1 MNISKPCE
9 PFWTDFKVFHLLTF
23 TIVHL
28 DLGAVT
34 QPLWT
39 NEKTKSQ

>member
-1 MNISKPCE
+1 MAMNISKPCE
-9 PFWTDFKVFHLLTF
+9 PFWKDFKVLTF

-34 QPLWT
+34 KPLWT